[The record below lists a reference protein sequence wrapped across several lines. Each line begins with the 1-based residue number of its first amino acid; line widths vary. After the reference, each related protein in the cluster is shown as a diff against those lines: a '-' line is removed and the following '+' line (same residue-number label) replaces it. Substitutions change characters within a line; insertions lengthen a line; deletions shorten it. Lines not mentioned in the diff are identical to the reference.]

1 MARPDVP
8 RVGRTRQ
15 AQPLDPGLRRG
26 DDCNGHARQAARVTA
41 KQPETEKMEQT
52 LDVVPRRP
60 HQALIDAA
68 TLRQAAVA
76 AFVKLSPAH
85 LVKSPVMAIVMLGTL
100 LAALLTAT
108 GETPMGFGI
117 AVTLILLVTVLFGNL
132 AEAVAEARGRGQAA
146 SLRRARKDLVAR
158 RLASANGDRAG
169 MRGEERQVAAADL
182 RPGDHVVV
190 SAGEQIPADGE
201 IVHGLA
207 TINESAV
214 TGESAPVL
222 REAGTDRSGV
232 IGGTKVLSDEI
243 VVRVTAEPGASFLDR
258 MIALVEGANRQKTP
272 NEIALTML
280 LAAMTLTFVI
290 VCATLPAI
298 GAFVGV
304 EVDVMLLIALLV
316 CLIPTTIGGL
326 LPAIGIAGMN
336 RALSANVLAKSGK
349 AVEVAG
355 DVDVLLLD
363 KTGTITHGDR
373 QATAF
378 HVVAGVD
385 AAQLRDAAL
394 LSSLADPT
402 PEGKSIV
409 KLARA
414 QGSSVVEPDR
424 ADYLAFSAQTRMSG
438 VDLPLHT
445 GQPAGDARVIR
456 KGAGD
461 AIARH
466 VQSLGGQVPV
476 ELQGRIEQVA
486 RAGATPLVVSEGR
499 QVLGVVELSDVVKHG
514 VKERFARLR
523 AMGVRTVMITGDN
536 PLTAAA
542 IAAEAGVDDYIAEA
556 RPEDKLARIRAE
568 QVGGRLVAM
577 VGDGTNDAP
586 ALAQADVGLAM
597 NSGTQAAK
605 EAGNMVDLDSDPAKL
620 LAVVEVGKQQ
630 LITRGA
636 LTTFSLANDIS
647 KYFAILPALFA
658 AAIPSMAALNVM
670 QLSSPSNAVLG
681 ALIFNALIIPALIP
695 LALRGV
701 RFKPASATALLRR
714 NMLIYGVGGVLL
726 PFVAIK
732 VIDLLL
738 VAAGVGA

>member
-1 MARPDVP
+1 MTGLTSSTTPP
-8 RVGRTRQ
+8 RRHR
-15 AQPLDPGLRRG
+15 ALLDAAGLR
-26 DDCNGHARQAARVTA
+26 
-41 KQPETEKMEQT
+41 
-52 LDVVPRRP
+52 
-60 HQALIDAA
+60 
-68 TLRQAAVA
+68 AAVRD
-76 AFVKLSPAH
+76 AFVKLAPQH
-85 LVKSPVMAIVMLGTL
+85 LVRSPVMAVVFAGTL
-100 LAALLTAT
+100 LAALITLGGQAA
-108 GETPMGFGI
+108 PGFGW
-117 AVTLILLVTVLFGNL
+117 AVTAILFVTVLFGNF

-146 SLRRARKDLVAR
+146 SLRRARSDLIAR
-158 RLASANGDRAG
+158 RIGPA
-169 MRGEERQVAAADL
+169 GEETRIAAAAL
-182 RPGDHVVV
+182 RPGDAVIVA
-190 SAGEQIPADGE
+190 AGEFIPADGE
-201 IVHGLA
+201 IVEGVA

-232 IGGTKVLSDEI
+232 IGGTKVLSDQI
-243 VVRVTAEPGASFLDR
+243 VVRITAEPGHSFLDR

-272 NEIALTML
+272 NEVALTML
-280 LAAMTLTFVI
+280 LAAMTLTFLI
-290 VCATLPAI
+290 VVATLPAI

-304 EVDVMLLIALLV
+304 KVDVLLLIALLV

-336 RALSANVLAKSGK
+336 RALAANVLAKSGK

-363 KTGTITHGDR
+363 KTGTITFGDR

-378 HVVAGVD
+378 HPLAGVELRT
-385 AAQLRDAAL
+385 LRDAAL
-394 LSSLADPT
+394 LASLADPT

-409 KLARA
+409 RLARQ
-414 QGSSVVEPDR
+414 QGSAIDEP
-424 ADYLAFSAQTRMSG
+424 AQAHYLAFSAATRMSG
-438 VDLPLHT
+438 VDI
-445 GQPAGDARVIR
+445 AGADGARAIR
-456 KGAGD
+456 KGAAD
-461 AIARH
+461 AIARN
-466 VQSLGGQVPV
+466 VATFGGSAPN
-476 ELQGRIEQVA
+476 ELDARVAQVA
-486 RAGATPLVVSEGR
+486 RGGATPLVVSEGR
-499 QVLGVVELSDVVKHG
+499 HVLGVIELSDVVKHG
-514 VKERFARLR
+514 IRERFAQLR

-542 IAAEAGVDDYIAEA
+542 IAAEAGVDDFIAEA

-568 QVGGRLVAM
+568 QAAGRLVAM

-636 LTTFSLANDIS
+636 LTTFSLANDVA

-658 AAIPSMAALNVM
+658 AAIPQMAVLDVM
-670 QLSSPSNAVLG
+670 RLSSPANAVLA

-701 RFKPASATALLRR
+701 RFHPAGATALLRR
-714 NMLIYGVGGVLL
+714 NMLIYGAGGVLL
-726 PFVAIK
+726 PFVGIK
-732 VIDLLL
+732 LIDLLL
-738 VAAGVGA
+738 AATVGA

>member
-1 MARPDVP
+1 MNEQVHLGAQR
-8 RVGRTRQ
+8 RQ
-15 AQPLDPGLRRG
+15 SAVAGLDAAGLR
-26 DDCNGHARQAARVTA
+26 AAML
-41 KQPETEKMEQT
+41 ES
-52 LDVVPRRP
+52 
-60 HQALIDAA
+60 
-68 TLRQAAVA
+68 
-76 AFVKLSPAH
+76 FVKLSPQHAIRSPIMAVVLLGTVLSALITIFVPGH
-85 LVKSPVMAIVMLGTL
+85 LV
-100 LAALLTAT
+100 
-108 GETPMGFGI
+108 FGA
-117 AVTLILLVTVLFGNL
+117 AVTAILFVTVLFANF

-146 SLRRARKDLVAR
+146 SLRAARRDLVAR
-158 RLASANGDRAG
+158 KLDTVGRNESRVAASTLKPGDR
-169 MRGEERQVAAADL
+169 VI
-182 RPGDHVVV
+182 V
-190 SAGEQIPADGE
+190 SAGELIPADGE
-201 IVHGLA
+201 IVRGLA

-243 VVRVTAEPGASFLDR
+243 VIEVSAEPGHSFLDR

-280 LAAMTLTFVI
+280 LAAMTLTFLI
-290 VCATLPAI
+290 VVATLPLFA
-298 GAFVGV
+298 GFVGAKL
-304 EVDVMLLIALLV
+304 DPLLLIALLV

-378 HVVAGVD
+378 HPLAGIERS
-385 AAQLRDAAL
+385 QLRDAAL
-394 LSSLADPT
+394 LASLADPT

-409 KLARA
+409 RLAREQHSA
-414 QGSSVVEPDR
+414 VPEPER
-424 ADYLAFSAQTRMSG
+424 ADYLQFTAQTRMSG
-438 VDLPLHT
+438 VDLPQDYE
-445 GQPAGDARVIR
+445 GGARSIR

-461 AIARH
+461 AIGNH
-466 VQSLGGQVPV
+466 VRSLGGEVTP
-476 ELQGRIEQVA
+476 ELAARIEQVA
-486 RAGATPLVVSEGR
+486 RGGATPLVVAEGR
-499 QVLGVVELSDVVKHG
+499 YVLGVVELSDVVKHG

-568 QVGGRLVAM
+568 QAGGRLVAM

-636 LTTFSLANDIS
+636 LTTFSLANDVS

-658 AAIPSMAALNVM
+658 AAIPQMAALNVM
-670 QLSSPSNAVLG
+670 QLSSPTNAVLA
-681 ALIFNALIIPALIP
+681 ALIFNAVIIPALIP
-695 LALRGV
+695 LALAGV
-701 RFKPASATALLRR
+701 RFKPATAVALLRR
-714 NMLIYGVGGVLL
+714 NMLVYGLGGVLL

-732 VIDLLL
+732 LIDMAL
-738 VAAGVGA
+738 AAVVRF

>member
-1 MARPDVP
+1 MNNNTAPGHPGAQR
-8 RVGRTRQ
+8 RTG
-15 AQPLDPGLRRG
+15 AVAGLDAAGLR
-26 DDCNGHARQAARVTA
+26 AAIR
-41 KQPETEKMEQT
+41 ES
-52 LDVVPRRP
+52 
-60 HQALIDAA
+60 
-68 TLRQAAVA
+68 
-76 AFVKLSPAH
+76 FVKLAPQHAVRSPI
-85 LVKSPVMAIVMLGTL
+85 MAVVLLGTVL
-100 LAALLTAT
+100 SALITLFVPGNAA
-108 GETPMGFGI
+108 FGA
-117 AVTLILLVTVLFGNL
+117 AVTAILLITVLFANF

-146 SLRRARKDLVAR
+146 SLRAARRDLVAR
-158 RLASANGDRAG
+158 KLDAVGRNETRVAASTLKPGDR
-169 MRGEERQVAAADL
+169 
-182 RPGDHVVV
+182 VVV
-190 SAGEQIPADGE
+190 SAGELVPADGE
-201 IVHGLA
+201 IVKGLA

-243 VVRVTAEPGASFLDR
+243 VVEVSAEPGQSFLDR

-280 LAAMTLTFVI
+280 LAAMTLTFLI
-290 VCATLPAI
+290 VVATLPFFA
-298 GAFVGV
+298 GFVGAKL
-304 EVDVMLLIALLV
+304 DPLLLIALLV

-349 AVEVAG
+349 AVEIAG

-378 HVVAGVD
+378 HPLAGID
-385 AAQLRDAAL
+385 RSQLRDAAL
-394 LSSLADPT
+394 LASLADPT

-409 KLARA
+409 RLAREQHSA
-414 QGSSVVEPDR
+414 VAEPER
-424 ADYLAFSAQTRMSG
+424 ADYLQFTAQTRMSG
-438 VDLPLHT
+438 VDLPADYD
-445 GQPAGDARVIR
+445 GGARSIR

-461 AIARH
+461 AIGNYVR
-466 VQSLGGQVPV
+466 SLGGEVAP
-476 ELQGRIEQVA
+476 ELAARIEQVA
-486 RAGATPLVVSEGR
+486 RGGATPLVVAEGR
-499 QVLGVVELSDVVKHG
+499 YVLGVVELSDVVKHG

-568 QVGGRLVAM
+568 QAGGRLVAM

-636 LTTFSLANDIS
+636 LTTFSLANDVS

-658 AAIPSMAALNVM
+658 AAIPQMAALNVM
-670 QLSSPSNAVLG
+670 RLSSPANAVLA
-681 ALIFNALIIPALIP
+681 ALIFNAIIIPALIP
-695 LALRGV
+695 LALAGV
-701 RFKPASATALLRR
+701 RFKPATAVALLRR
-714 NMLIYGVGGVLL
+714 NMLVYGLGGVLL
-726 PFVAIK
+726 PFAAIK
-732 VIDLLL
+732 LIDMALS
-738 VAAGVGA
+738 AIF

>member
-1 MARPDVP
+1 MGTARRQSVAGLD
-8 RVGRTRQ
+8 GAALRTS
-15 AQPLDPGLRRG
+15 
-26 DDCNGHARQAARVTA
+26 
-41 KQPETEKMEQT
+41 
-52 LDVVPRRP
+52 
-60 HQALIDAA
+60 LIDSF
-68 TLRQAAVA
+68 R
-76 AFVKLSPAH
+76 KLSPRQA
-85 LVKSPVMAIVMLGTL
+85 LKSPVMAIVLLGTIL
-100 LAALLTAT
+100 SALITAAVPGNLA
-108 GETPMGFGI
+108 FGI
-117 AVTLILLVTVLFGNL
+117 AVTLILFVTVLFANF

-146 SLRRARKDLVAR
+146 SLRAARRDLVAR
-158 RLASANGDRAG
+158 RLDSHG
-169 MRGEERQVAAADL
+169 GESRVAAATL
-182 RPGDHVVV
+182 RPGDRVIV
-190 SAGEQIPADGE
+190 SAGELVPADGE
-201 IVHGLA
+201 IVLGVA
-207 TINESAV
+207 TINEAAV

-243 VVRVTAEPGASFLDR
+243 VVEVSAEPGHSFLDR

-280 LAAMTLTFVI
+280 LAAMTLTFLI
-290 VCATLPAI
+290 VVATLPALA
-298 GAFVGV
+298 GFVGAKL
-304 EVDVMLLIALLV
+304 DPLLLIALLV

-336 RALSANVLAKSGK
+336 RALQANVLAKSGK

-373 QATAF
+373 QATVF
-378 HVVAGVD
+378 HPLAGVD
-385 AAQLRDAAL
+385 LDQLRDAAL

-409 KLARA
+409 RLARELK
-414 QGSSVVEPDR
+414 STVPEPEN
-424 ADYLAFSAQTRMSG
+424 AHYVQFTAQTRMSG
-438 VDLPLHT
+438 VDLD
-445 GQPAGDARVIR
+445 GRVIR

-461 AIARH
+461 SIGKH
-466 VQSLGGQVPV
+466 VQALGGQIVP
-476 ELQGRIEQVA
+476 ELAARIEQVA
-486 RAGATPLVVSEGR
+486 RGGATPLVVAEGR
-499 QVLGVVELSDVVKHG
+499 HILGVIELSDVVKHG

-568 QVGGRLVAM
+568 QAGGRMVAM

-636 LTTFSLANDIS
+636 LTTFSLANDVS

-658 AAIPSMAALNVM
+658 AAIPQMAALNVM
-670 QLSSPSNAVLG
+670 HLSSPTNAVLA
-681 ALIFNALIIPALIP
+681 ALIFNAIIIPALIP
-695 LALRGV
+695 LALAGV
-701 RFKPASATALLRR
+701 RFKPASAVSLLRR
-714 NMLIYGVGGVLL
+714 NMLVYGVGGVLL
-726 PFVAIK
+726 PFAGIK
-732 VIDLLL
+732 LIDLAL
-738 VAAGVGA
+738 VAVGF

>member
-1 MARPDVP
+1 MNDM
-8 RVGRTRQ
+8 T
-15 AQPLDPGLRRG
+15 QPL
-26 DDCNGHARQAARVTA
+26 HAAR
-41 KQPETEKMEQT
+41 
-52 LDVVPRRP
+52 RP
-60 HQALIDAA
+60 SAMFDAA
-68 TLRQAAVA
+68 TLRGATVDAFRKLAPRQA
-76 AFVKLSPAH
+76 L
-85 LVKSPVMAIVMLGTL
+85 KSPIIAIVLLGTL
-100 LAALLTAT
+100 LSAMITAA
-108 GETPMGFGI
+108 TPGNPAFGI
-117 AVTLILLVTVLFGNL
+117 AVTLILFVTVLFANF
-132 AEAVAEARGRGQAA
+132 AEAIAEARGRGQAA
-146 SLRRARKDLVAR
+146 SLRAARRDLIAR
-158 RLASANGDRAG
+158 RLEGRTRAS
-169 MRGEERQVAAADL
+169 GETRVAAATL
-182 RPGDHVVV
+182 KPGDRVVV
-190 SAGEQIPADGE
+190 SAGEFVPADGE
-201 IVHGLA
+201 IVEGVA
-207 TINESAV
+207 TINEAAV

-243 VVRVTAEPGASFLDR
+243 VVQVSAEPGHSFLDR

-272 NEIALTML
+272 NEVALTML
-280 LAAMTLTFVI
+280 LAAMTLTFLI
-290 VCATLPAI
+290 VVATLPALA
-298 GAFVGV
+298 GFVNATL
-304 EVDVMLLIALLV
+304 DPLLLIALLV

-336 RALSANVLAKSGK
+336 RALAANVLAKSGK

-363 KTGTITHGDR
+363 KTGTITYGDR

-378 HVVAGVD
+378 HPVAGID

-409 KLARA
+409 KLARE
-414 QGSSVVEPDR
+414 QGTALQDPANARFV
-424 ADYLAFSAQTRMSG
+424 AFTAQTRMSG
-438 VDLPLHT
+438 VDLPGANDT
-445 GQPAGDARVIR
+445 RVIR

-461 AIARH
+461 AIERH
-466 VQSLGGQVPV
+466 VTAMGGTVPA
-476 ELQGRIEQVA
+476 ELRGRIEQVA
-486 RAGATPLVVSEGR
+486 RGGATPLVVSEGR
-499 QVLGVVELSDVVKHG
+499 HVLGVIELSDVVKHG

-523 AMGVRTVMITGDN
+523 AMGIRTVMITGDN

-568 QVGGRLVAM
+568 QAGGRLIAM

-636 LTTFSLANDIS
+636 LTTFSLANDVS

-658 AAIPSMAALNVM
+658 AAIPQMAALNVM
-670 QLSSPSNAVLG
+670 ALSSPRNAVLA
-681 ALIFNALIIPALIP
+681 ALVFNAIVIPALIP
-695 LALRGV
+695 LALKGV
-701 RFKPASATALLRR
+701 RFKPASAVVLLRR
-714 NMLIYGVGGVLL
+714 NMLLYGVGGVLL
-726 PFVAIK
+726 PFAGIK
-732 VIDLLL
+732 LIDMAL
-738 VAAGVGA
+738 VAMGI

>member
-1 MARPDVP
+1 MKSVTDVMAAPSAGQSLV
-8 RVGRTRQ
+8 
-15 AQPLDPGLRRG
+15 
-26 DDCNGHARQAARVTA
+26 NGAACR
-41 KQPETEKMEQT
+41 
-52 LDVVPRRP
+52 
-60 HQALIDAA
+60 
-68 TLRQAAVA
+68 A
-76 AFVKLSPAH
+76 AFLKLAPKH
-85 LVKSPVMAIVMLGTL
+85 IIKSPVMAIVLGGTM
-100 LAALLTAT
+100 LAALITTT
-108 GETPMGFGI
+108 GAAPAGFGI
-117 AVTLILLVTVLFGNL
+117 AVTLILLLTVLFGNF

-158 RLASANGDRAG
+158 KLYDPEGYI
-169 MRGEERQVAAADL
+169 RGTHTGEVQLPAAEL
-182 RPGDHVVV
+182 RPGDCVVV
-190 SAGEQIPADGE
+190 AERELIPADGE
-201 IVHGLA
+201 IIHGLA
-207 TINESAV
+207 TINEAAV

-243 VVRVTAEPGASFLDR
+243 VVRVTAEPGHSFLDR

-280 LAAMTLTFVI
+280 LAAMTLTFLI
-290 VCATLPAI
+290 VCATLPVIAS
-298 GAFVGV
+298 FVGV
-304 EVDVMLLIALLV
+304 SIDPLLLIALLV

-349 AVEVAG
+349 AVEIAG

-373 QATAF
+373 QATHF
-378 HVVAGVD
+378 HALAGINVE
-385 AAQLRDAAL
+385 QLRDAAL

-409 KLARA
+409 CLARE
-414 QGSSVVEPDR
+414 QGAGMQDPTDAHYVQ
-424 ADYLAFSAQTRMSG
+424 FTAQTRMSG
-438 VDLPLHT
+438 VDLEQ
-445 GQPAGDARVIR
+445 GGRVIR

-461 AIARH
+461 AIERH
-466 VQSLGGQVPV
+466 VLDLGGEISA
-476 ELQGRIEQVA
+476 ELKARIEQVA
-486 RAGATPLVVSEGR
+486 RKGATPLVVSEGR
-499 QVLGVVELSDVVKHG
+499 FLLGVIELSDVVKQG
-514 VKERFARLR
+514 VKEKFARLR
-523 AMGVRTVMITGDN
+523 DMGIKTVMITGDN

-556 RPEDKLARIRAE
+556 RPEDKLARIRLE
-568 QVGGRLVAM
+568 QAKGRLVAM

-636 LTTFSLANDIS
+636 LTTFSLANDVS

-658 AAIPSMAALNVM
+658 AGIPSMASLNVM
-670 QLSSPSNAVLG
+670 GLSSPTNAVLA
-681 ALIFNALIIPALIP
+681 ALIFNALVIPALIP

-701 RFKPASATALLRR
+701 RFKPAGATALLRR
-714 NMLIYGVGGVLL
+714 NMLMYGVGGLLL
-726 PFVAIK
+726 PFIAIKLIDLALVAIT
-732 VIDLLL
+732 
-738 VAAGVGA
+738 GV

>member
-1 MARPDVP
+1 MTTISYEEKTRRDRP
-8 RVGRTRQ
+8 
-15 AQPLDPGLRRG
+15 
-26 DDCNGHARQAARVTA
+26 
-41 KQPETEKMEQT
+41 
-52 LDVVPRRP
+52 
-60 HQALIDAA
+60 ALMDG
-68 TLRQAAVA
+68 A
-76 AFVKLSPAH
+76 AFRTALRDAFLKLAPQH
-85 LVKSPVMAIVMLGTL
+85 LIRSPVMAVVMGGTL
-100 LAALLTAT
+100 LSAVITLAGLA
-108 GETPMGFGI
+108 PAGFGG
-117 AVTLILLVTVLFGNL
+117 AVTAILFATVLFGNF

-146 SLRRARKDLVAR
+146 SLRRARQDLVAR
-158 RLASANGDRAG
+158 RVDTAPGATETRIPAAELRTGD
-169 MRGEERQVAAADL
+169 QVI
-182 RPGDHVVV
+182 V

-201 IVHGLA
+201 IIHGLA

-243 VVRVTAEPGASFLDR
+243 VVKITAEPGHGFLDR

-272 NEIALTML
+272 NEIALTLL
-280 LAAMTLTFVI
+280 LAAMTLTFLI
-290 VCATLPAI
+290 VVATLPAI

-304 EVDVMLLIALLV
+304 KVEPLLLIALLV

-378 HVVAGVD
+378 HPLAGVD
-385 AAQLRDAAL
+385 KTQLRDAAL
-394 LSSLADPT
+394 LASLADPT

-409 KLARA
+409 RLARE
-414 QGSSVVEPDR
+414 QGSNLAEPEQ
-424 ADYLAFSAQTRMSG
+424 ATYLQFTAQTRMSG
-438 VDLPLHT
+438 VDVD
-445 GQPAGDARVIR
+445 GRNIR

-461 AIARH
+461 AIGQH
-466 VQSLGGQVPV
+466 VQAQGGGNVPN
-476 ELQGRIEQVA
+476 ELAARVEQVA
-486 RAGATPLVVSEGR
+486 RGGATPLVVSEGR
-499 QVLGVVELSDVVKHG
+499 HVLGVVELSDVVKHG
-514 VKERFARLR
+514 IKEKFARLR
-523 AMGVRTVMITGDN
+523 AMGIRTVMITGDN

-556 RPEDKLARIRAE
+556 RPEDKLARIRRE
-568 QVGGRLVAM
+568 QAAGRLVAM

-636 LTTFSLANDIS
+636 LTTFSLANDVS

-658 AAIPSMAALNVM
+658 AALPQMAALNVM
-670 QLSSPSNAVLG
+670 HLSSPTNAVLA

-701 RFKPASATALLRR
+701 RFRPASTTVLLRR
-714 NMLIYGVGGVLL
+714 NMLVYGVGGVLL
-726 PFVAIK
+726 PFVGIK
-732 VIDLLL
+732 LIDMALSL
-738 VAAGVGA
+738 ATGA

>member
-1 MARPDVP
+1 MSEATLHEKP
-8 RVGRTRQ
+8 R
-15 AQPLDPGLRRG
+15 AP
-26 DDCNGHARQAARVTA
+26 
-41 KQPETEKMEQT
+41 
-52 LDVVPRRP
+52 
-60 HQALIDAA
+60 ALVDAA
-68 TLRQAAVA
+68 AIRSALRDS
-76 AFVKLSPAH
+76 FLKLSPRH
-85 LVKSPVMAIVMLGTL
+85 LVRSPVMAIVLLGTCL
-100 LAALLTAT
+100 SAVITLAGAAT
-108 GETPMGFGI
+108 PGFGGS
-117 AVTLILLVTVLFGNL
+117 VTAILLVTVLFGNF
-132 AEAVAEARGRGQAA
+132 AEAIAEARGRGQAS

-158 RLASANGDRAG
+158 K
-169 MRGEERQVAAADL
+169 VATDLGGKETTLPAADL
-182 RPGDHVVV
+182 RPGDHVIV

-201 IVHGLA
+201 IVRGLA

-243 VVRVTAEPGASFLDR
+243 IIRITAEPGHSFLDR

-280 LAAMTLTFVI
+280 LAAMTLTFLI
-290 VCATLPAI
+290 VVATLPAI

-304 EVDVMLLIALLV
+304 QVAPLLLIALLV

-363 KTGTITHGDR
+363 KTGTITYGDR
-373 QATAF
+373 QATVF
-378 HVVAGVD
+378 HPLAGVD
-385 AAQLRDAAL
+385 AALLREAAL
-394 LSSLADPT
+394 LASLADPT

-409 KLARA
+409 KLARE
-414 QGSSVVEPDR
+414 QGCTTPEPDR
-424 ADYLAFSAQTRMSG
+424 AHYLQFTAQTRMSG
-438 VDLPLHT
+438 VDLDDGRGNL
-445 GQPAGDARVIR
+445 RVIR

-461 AIARH
+461 AIKRH
-466 VQSLGGQVPV
+466 VEAQGSVVLN
-476 ELQGRIEQVA
+476 ELTARIEQVA
-486 RAGATPLVVSEGR
+486 RGGATPLVVSEGKH
-499 QVLGVVELSDVVKHG
+499 VLGVVELSDVVKHG
-514 VKERFARLR
+514 VKEKFARLR

-556 RPEDKLARIRAE
+556 TPEDKLARIRLE
-568 QVGGRLVAM
+568 QSKGSLVAM

-636 LTTFSLANDIS
+636 LTTFSLANDVS

-658 AAIPSMAALNVM
+658 AAIPSMAALNIM
-670 QLSSPSNAVLG
+670 QLSSPANAVLA

-701 RFKPASATALLRR
+701 RFKPAGATALLRR
-714 NMLIYGVGGVLL
+714 NMLMYGVGGVIL
-726 PFVAIK
+726 PFAAIK
-732 VIDLLL
+732 LIDLAL
-738 VAAGVGA
+738 AAMIGA

>member
-1 MARPDVP
+1 MTEQTHLGVQRRNTAVA
-8 RVGRTRQ
+8 G
-15 AQPLDPGLRRG
+15 LDAAGLR
-26 DDCNGHARQAARVTA
+26 AAIL
-41 KQPETEKMEQT
+41 ESF
-52 LDVVPRRP
+52 
-60 HQALIDAA
+60 I
-68 TLRQAAVA
+68 
-76 AFVKLSPAH
+76 KLSPRHAIG
-85 LVKSPVMAIVMLGTL
+85 SPIMAIVLLGTIL
-100 LAALLTAT
+100 SALITIFVPGNT
-108 GETPMGFGI
+108 GFGI
-117 AVTLILLVTVLFGNL
+117 AVTVILLITVLFANF

-146 SLRRARKDLVAR
+146 SLRAARRDLVAR
-158 RLASANGDRAG
+158 KLDTVGRNETRVAASTLKPGDRVIVSAN
-169 MRGEERQVAAADL
+169 EL
-182 RPGDHVVV
+182 
-190 SAGEQIPADGE
+190 IPADGE
-201 IVHGLA
+201 IVKGVA

-243 VVRVTAEPGASFLDR
+243 VIEVSAEPGHSFLDR

-280 LAAMTLTFVI
+280 LAAMTLTFLI
-290 VCATLPAI
+290 VVATLPFFA
-298 GAFVGV
+298 GFVGAKL
-304 EVDVMLLIALLV
+304 DPLLLIALLV

-355 DVDVLLLD
+355 DVDVLLID

-378 HVVAGVD
+378 HPVAGVD
-385 AAQLRDAAL
+385 RSQLRDAAL
-394 LSSLADPT
+394 LSSLADAT

-409 KLARA
+409 RLARE
-414 QGSSVVEPDR
+414 QHSNVLEPER
-424 ADYLAFSAQTRMSG
+424 ADYIQFSAQTRMSG
-438 VDLPLHT
+438 VDLPAEYD
-445 GQPAGDARVIR
+445 GGARSIR
-456 KGAGD
+456 KGSGD
-461 AIARH
+461 AIGIYVRA
-466 VQSLGGQVPV
+466 LGGEVTP
-476 ELQGRIEQVA
+476 ELLARVEQVA
-486 RAGATPLVVSEGR
+486 RGGATPLVVAEGR
-499 QVLGVVELSDVVKHG
+499 YVLGVVELSDVVKHG

-523 AMGVRTVMITGDN
+523 AMGVRTIMITGDN

-568 QVGGRLVAM
+568 QAGGRLVAM

-636 LTTFSLANDIS
+636 LTTFSLANDVS

-658 AAIPSMAALNVM
+658 AAIPQMAALNVM
-670 QLSSPSNAVLG
+670 HLSSPTNAVLA
-681 ALIFNALIIPALIP
+681 ALIFNAIIIPALIP
-695 LALRGV
+695 LALAGV
-701 RFKPASATALLRR
+701 RFKPATAVALLRR
-714 NMLIYGVGGVLL
+714 NMLVYGVGGVLL

-732 VIDLLL
+732 LIDMAL
-738 VAAGVGA
+738 VAIF